1 MCKIVDEISADRER
15 QRVIRIAINLIVR
28 GKDTA
33 QEIADLTGLTVDE
46 VNQLAVQI
54 ASITA

>member
-33 QEIADLTGLTVDE
+33 QEVADLTGLTVDE
-46 VNQLAVQI
+46 VN
-54 ASITA
+54 